1 MHLLLYR
8 FLLCVDH
15 CSNYFFL
22 FSCFIASKGKAL
34 KEEWIS
40 YICHEVLNVSVPVCC
55 MLHLSSFS
63 GDLLYS
69 VLIFIFHTGQGVSHL
84 HQNHV
89 IHRDI
94 KGQNVLLTDGAEV
107 KLGKY
112 LRNCVIK
119 L

>member
-1 MHLLLYR
+1 M
-8 FLLCVDH
+8 
-15 CSNYFFL
+15 
-22 FSCFIASKGKAL
+22 
-34 KEEWIS
+34 
-40 YICHEVLNVSVPVCC
+40 
-55 MLHLSSFS
+55 
-63 GDLLYS
+63 
-69 VLIFIFHTGQGVSHL
+69 SHL

-107 KLGKY
+107 KLGKIKN